1 MLVCLLP
8 NGAHPQLSNCSDK
21 ELVNEFFEKD
31 SSVRQAQVISCG
43 GGKEG
48 GREGE
53 GKERGR
59 GRREGGEGERER
71 GKGRRE
77 GGEGER
83 ERKERGRGRREGGE
97 GEREGGRG
105 RRVGGEGEREVRMR
119 YVSPVHQA
127 QDVYWEVV
135 VEIKE

>member
-8 NGAHPQLSNCSDK
+8 NGAHPQLSNRSDK

-53 GKERGR
+53 REDKGEREGKERGR
-59 GRREGGEGERER
+59 GRREGGEGEREGMER
-71 GKGRRE
+71 GK
-77 GGEGER
+77 
-83 ERKERGRGRREGGE
+83 
-97 GEREGGRG
+97 
-105 RRVGGEGEREVRMR
+105 
-119 YVSPVHQA
+119 
-127 QDVYWEVV
+127 
-135 VEIKE
+135 